1 MGVHFRHGEEARD
14 FQLRHDDGILVA
26 VVTWL
31 TLLLAL
37 LVAVFLWRELAR
49 RWAGRRAAGPSPLV
63 APVDAPPPFAVYPDP
78 RRRAAALVP
87 GRADSA
93 AEAPP
98 NELPG
103 YLHRHES
110 VVGGAVEG
118 VATTVFVVRV
128 DLAGEARPL
137 TLPLGVAM
145 LAGSRLVAA
154 VGASGRVTHLR
165 EGMFLVS
172 VEGCTPEQTVSHAE
186 TLRKAMVGTPLV
198 TSAGDLLPV
207 TCSVSFARFLP
218 GDPALAAP
226 SLDALVE
233 RAVSEQET
241 Q

>member
-1 MGVHFRHGEEARD
+1 VSISATARKRATSNCGTMTAFWWRRDLADPAARATGGGVP
-14 FQLRHDDGILVA
+14 
-26 VVTWL
+26 
-31 TLLLAL
+31 
-37 LVAVFLWRELAR
+37 LAR
-49 RWAGRRAAGPSPLV
+49 ASPALGRPTCGGAIASGRAGRRAT
-63 APVDAPPPFAVYPDP
+63 PFAVYPDP